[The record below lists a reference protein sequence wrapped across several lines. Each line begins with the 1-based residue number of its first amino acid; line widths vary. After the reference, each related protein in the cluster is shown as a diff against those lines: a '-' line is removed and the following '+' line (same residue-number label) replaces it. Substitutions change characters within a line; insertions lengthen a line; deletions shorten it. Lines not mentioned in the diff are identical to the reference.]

1 MDREQIKAIID
12 SPDRYEDLKED
23 SLLTMVK
30 VFYSKKMRS
39 IAIVVWIW
47 ALIFFGG
54 SIFCAIRFLAT
65 EETKDLIMYAA
76 LFVCFF
82 HGIGL
87 MKIFAW
93 SMIQRHS
100 IKREIKRLELCIAE
114 MNESIQ
120 TT

>member
-23 SLLTMVK
+23 SLLTMIK

-39 IAIVVWIW
+39 IAIVVWVW

-54 SIFCAIRFLAT
+54 AIVCAVRFLAT
-65 EETKDLIMYAA
+65 ADAKSMIMYAA

-82 HGIGL
+82 NGIGL

-114 MNESIQ
+114 MHERIQ
-120 TT
+120 TS